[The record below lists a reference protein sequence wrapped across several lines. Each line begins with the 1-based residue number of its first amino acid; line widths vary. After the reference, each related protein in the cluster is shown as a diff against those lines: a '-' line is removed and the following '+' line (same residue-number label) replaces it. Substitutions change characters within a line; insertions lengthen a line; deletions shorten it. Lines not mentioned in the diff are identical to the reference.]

1 MKQTPNYRDDDNAS
15 RMKTIR
21 INPAD
26 NVAVAIEA
34 LKAGETIDIDGQ
46 RITLNNDVPAGHK
59 ILLSDL
65 VEGENVIKYGYPIGH
80 LKEDHK
86 QGDWICHDHIKTNL
100 SGLLDYEYHPV
111 SKEEL
116 TNPSYEEWFP
126 KEQLTFQGY
135 RRKNGEVGIR
145 NEVWIVPTVGCV
157 NGIVNQLA
165 QQLTHELHNSASPLY
180 QMLPPDAEHLRIVAY
195 PHNYGCSQLSEDH
208 ENTRKV
214 LRDLVLHP
222 NAGAVLVVGL
232 GCENNQPDQFEQLLG
247 DYDKERIRFMVTQK
261 VEGDE
266 VEEGMKILRELY
278 AIAARDKRTS
288 IPLSELRVGLK
299 CGGSDGFSGITA
311 NPLLGVF
318 SDFIVS
324 QGGTT
329 VLTEVPEMFGAETI
343 LMNRCETT
351 ELFQQTV
358 KLVNDFKQYFLSHG
372 EPVGEN
378 PSPGNKQG
386 GISTLEEKALGCTQ
400 KCGKSAVKG
409 VLPYGERL
417 SKKGL
422 NLLSAPGND
431 LVASTALASSGCHIV
446 LFTTGRGTP
455 FGTFVPTLKVSTNS
469 TLAKNKPTW
478 IDFNAGT
485 IVEGESMEEVFKRF
499 MQTIINVASGEQTW
513 NEKKN
518 YQEIAIFKNGVTL

>member
-1 MKQTPNYRDDDNAS
+1 
-15 RMKTIR
+15 MKTIK

-34 LKAGETIDIDGQ
+34 LKAGQTIEVEGQ
-46 RITLNNDVPAGHK
+46 RIILKSDVPAGHK
-59 ILLSDL
+59 ILLTDL
-65 VEGENVIKYGYPIGH
+65 AKGENVIKYGYPIGH
-80 LKEDHK
+80 LKEDHQK
-86 QGDWICHDHIKTNL
+86 GDWVSHDHIKTNL
-100 SGLLDYEYHPV
+100 SGLLDYEYKPV
-111 SKEEL
+111 SKDEL
-116 TNPSYEEWFP
+116 TNPAYEEWFT

-165 QQLTHELHNSASPLY
+165 EALRKEVNERIIS
-180 QMLPPDAEHLRIVAY
+180 PDAAPLRIVAY

-232 GCENNQPDQFEQLLG
+232 GCENNQPDKFEELLG
-247 DYDKERIRFMVTQK
+247 NYDRERIRFMVSQK
-261 VEGDE
+261 VQGDE

-278 AIAARDKRTS
+278 AIAAKDQREA
-288 IPLSELRVGLK
+288 IPLSELKVGLK

-343 LMNRCETT
+343 LMNRCETP

-378 PSPGNKQG
+378 PSPGNKAG
-386 GISTLEEKALGCTQ
+386 GISTLEDKALGCTQ

-417 SKKGL
+417 AVKGL

-485 IVEGESMEEVFKRF
+485 IVEGEPMVEVFKRF
-499 MQTIINVASGEQTW
+499 VKKVIEIASGEPTW

>member
-1 MKQTPNYRDDDNAS
+1 MV
-15 RMKTIR
+15 TIQ
-21 INPAD
+21 INPSD
-26 NVAVAIEA
+26 NVAVAIES
-34 LKAGETIDIDGQ
+34 LKAGTKINVNGKDIV
-46 RITLNNDVPAGHK
+46 LNNDVPAGHK
-59 ILLSDL
+59 ILLTDL
-65 VEGENVIKYGYPIGH
+65 NKGENIIKYGYPIGH

-86 QGDWICHDHIKTNL
+86 QGDFIYDANIKTNL
-100 SGLLDYEYHPV
+100 AGLLDYTYNPV
-111 SKEEL
+111 GKDEL
-116 TNPSYEEWFP
+116 TNPAYTEWFSDS
-126 KEQLTFQGY
+126 QLPTTFKGY
-135 RRKNGEVGIR
+135 RRKNGDVGIR

-157 NGIVNQLA
+157 NGVVNQMKEKLQA
-165 QQLTHELHNSASPLY
+165 EVNDPSSPLY
-180 QMLPPDAEHLRIVAY
+180 DKDGSLRIVSF

-208 ENTRKV
+208 ENTRLI

-222 NAGAVLVVGL
+222 NAGAVLIVGL
-232 GCENNQPDQFEQLLG
+232 GCENNQPDKFEELLG
-247 DYDKERIRFMVTQK
+247 NYDHERIRMMVSQK
-261 VEGDE
+261 IEGDE
-266 VEEGMKILRELY
+266 VEYGMNILRELY
-278 AIAARDKRTS
+278 SIAKKDHRVD

-318 SDFIVS
+318 SDYIVS
-324 QGGTT
+324 KGGTT

-343 LMNRCETT
+343 LMNRCATP
-351 ELFQQTV
+351 ELFNQTV
-358 KLVNDFKQYFLSHG
+358 SLINDFKQYFLSHG

-378 PSPGNKQG
+378 PSPGNKAG

-400 KCGKSAVKG
+400 KCGKSAVLG
-409 VLPYGERL
+409 VMKYGERL
-417 SKKGL
+417 TEKGL

-431 LVASTALASSGCHIV
+431 LVASTALASCGCHIV

-455 FGTFVPTLKVSTNS
+455 FGTFVPTMKISTNS

-485 IVEGESMEEVFKRF
+485 IVEGESMEDVFTRF
-499 MQTIINVASGEQTW
+499 AQKVISVANGDEAW